1 MREIL
6 FRSKAINREPGREY
20 RTSYKN
26 GDWVYGLIT
35 EPYNAK
41 YGFSAEMR
49 NENGVTGIDVDHITI
64 GQYTG
69 IDDNNGKKIFE
80 GDICNFSQFD
90 NKGDEKQIR
99 CSVVYHSGS
108 FWLSSIKDDRM
119 FPFAYLPI
127 PETAIEIIGN
137 IYDNPELL
145 EEK

>member
-6 FRSKAINREPGREY
+6 LRAKAINRDSDREY

-41 YGFSAEMR
+41 CGLSAETR

-69 IDDNNGKKIFE
+69 IDDNNGK
-80 GDICNFSQFD
+80 DI
-90 NKGDEKQIR
+90 
-99 CSVVYHSGS
+99 
-108 FWLSSIKDDRM
+108 
-119 FPFAYLPI
+119 
-127 PETAIEIIGN
+127 
-137 IYDNPELL
+137 
-145 EEK
+145 